1 MKYVRTDDGI
11 FVKERDTALGKTTL
25 LCYLDEK
32 GKITDIEKGGR
43 EAYKEA
49 DTIEE
54 LCDAYVLDEQLF
66 YRIEDLKLYIK
77 QLKELNHWTVDMIK
91 PYGAIWTD
99 KGLIY
104 VARMNE
110 EGKFELL
117 C

>member
-1 MKYVRTDDGI
+1 MT
-11 FVKERDTALGKTTL
+11 E
-25 LCYLDEK
+25 LD
-32 GKITDIEKGGR
+32 
-43 EAYKEA
+43 
-49 DTIEE
+49 
-54 LCDAYVLDEQLF
+54 
-66 YRIEDLKLYIK
+66 K